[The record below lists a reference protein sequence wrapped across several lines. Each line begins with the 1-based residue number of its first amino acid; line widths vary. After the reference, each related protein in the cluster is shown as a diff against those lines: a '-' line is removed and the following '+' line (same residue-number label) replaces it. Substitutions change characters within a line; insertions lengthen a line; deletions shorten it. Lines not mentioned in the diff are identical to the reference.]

1 MKMDKS
7 IFYMI
12 NEIRDDMNEVLL
24 KLNRVNAL
32 MMMPQRLDRPY
43 LINDMPNIENTQVFT
58 DAEALEQAT
67 A

>member
-32 MMMPQRLDRPY
+32 MLMPQRLDRPY

>member
-1 MKMDKS
+1 MDKA
-7 IFYMI
+7 IIDMI

-24 KLNRVNAL
+24 KLNRVNTL
-32 MMMPQRLDRPY
+32 MLMPQRLDRPY

-58 DAEALEQAT
+58 DAEALEQVA

>member
-12 NEIRDDMNEVLL
+12 NEIRDNMNEVLL

-32 MMMPQRLDRPY
+32 MLMPQRLDRPY